1 MEKQEN
7 FTSFSLVLYL
17 LRSVTS
23 LKNSICNSISPNIC
37 NFLKKKL
44 YVLVNDIMKFKS
56 IF

>member
-37 NFLKKKL
+37 NFKKKM